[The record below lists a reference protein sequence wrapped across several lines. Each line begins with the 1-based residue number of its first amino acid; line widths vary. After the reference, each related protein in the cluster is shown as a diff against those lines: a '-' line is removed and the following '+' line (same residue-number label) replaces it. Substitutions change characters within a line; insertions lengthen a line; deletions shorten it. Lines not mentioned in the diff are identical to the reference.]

1 MANIN
6 GIRVFVK
13 DEQFSHSA
21 EVTKHKVEKGLP
33 LTDNVQRNA
42 STITIKGEIVGG
54 NASNDINTFRGYM
67 EDAVLI
73 YYVGRNYTLG
83 NYVITNFETSHPNTI
98 WGGCSFSMTMQEVR
112 FAKSSYLRKETA
124 STAKVTNASK
134 AQLADVTTTATT
146 NQSVKSTSDTGT
158 KSVVG
163 GEKTKEQKDSENR
176 TNIVAN
182 YVKMGYKCIWYT
194 CKKGDSIYTL
204 FGKSNA
210 PFKKYKDV
218 GRYGLG
224 NDWTNEKIRAVNKTS
239 MSDNKTFVAGKRIVV
254 GYEKG

>member
-42 STITIKGEIVGG
+42 STITIKGEIVGS

-98 WGGCSFSMTMQEVR
+98 WGGCSFSLTMQEVR

-158 KSVVG
+158 KAVTKTSGNSNTARSTVVAPYI
-163 GEKTKEQKDSENR
+163 KK
-176 TNIVAN
+176 
-182 YVKMGYKCIWYT
+182 GYKCVYYT
-194 CKKGDSIYTL
+194 AKKGDTIYSL

-210 PFKKYKDV
+210 PFKKYKTV
-218 GRYGLG
+218 GMYGAG
-224 NDWTNEKIRAVNKTS
+224 NDFTNDKIRAINKS
-239 MSDNKTFVAGKRIVV
+239 YMSDSKTFIAGKRIVV
-254 GYEKG
+254 GFEKF